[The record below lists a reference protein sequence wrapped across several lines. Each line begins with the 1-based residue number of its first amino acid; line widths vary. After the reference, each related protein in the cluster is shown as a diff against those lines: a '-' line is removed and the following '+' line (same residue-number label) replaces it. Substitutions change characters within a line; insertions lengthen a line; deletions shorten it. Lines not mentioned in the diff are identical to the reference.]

1 MLPFGSENIKELVE
15 HWNKVMPIDRWY
27 RKKYN
32 IPFNSPTHRAVNII
46 DMFFEFLEFVED
58 IDKEKK
64 NKQEPY
70 NKGDGNFMKEIT
82 YTQKDIDD
90 LFDEIDIDNMD

>member
-1 MLPFGSENIKELVE
+1 
-15 HWNKVMPIDRWY
+15 
-27 RKKYN
+27 
-32 IPFNSPTHRAVNII
+32 
-46 DMFFEFLEFVED
+46 MFFEFLEFVED
-58 IDKEKK
+58 RDKEKK

-70 NKGDGNFMKEIT
+70 NKGDGNFMKEII

>member
-32 IPFNSPTHRAVNII
+32 IPFNSPNHRAVNII
-46 DMFFEFLEFVED
+46 DMFFEFLEFIED
-58 IDKEKK
+58 RDKEKE

-70 NKGDGNFMKEIT
+70 NKGDGNFMKEIK
-82 YTQKDIDD
+82 YTFICS
-90 LFDEIDIDNMD
+90 LILILTSFSF

>member
-46 DMFFEFLEFVED
+46 DMFFEFLEFIED

-90 LFDEIDIDNMD
+90 LFDEIDIDSMD